1 MLSIHSLNSF
11 WVCNNTTNDTR
22 KSNKTV
28 PNVNLYTSDRCKM
41 HERLPAEYYP
51 VSAQFTKLPNKI
63 IEHDTDSIMYSSKN
77 PVQCA
82 SFCVNNAGFICNSF
96 DYCVSDQTCHL
107 SRLHTTDGTAMASS
121 PTCDHF
127 SSSFIFII
135 S

>member
-1 MLSIHSLNSF
+1 M
-11 WVCNNTTNDTR
+11 R
-22 KSNKTV
+22 
-28 PNVNLYTSDRCKM
+28 
-41 HERLPAEYYP
+41 ERLPAEYYP